1 MSEQQNLLGETA
13 ARVFA
18 EKDPWQAAL
27 AAGLPNVMV
36 REEAGGFGGGY
47 EDAAIVLM
55 AAGRAAAALPI
66 GEAIIAE
73 KLLSDAGIGSGGKV
87 SLATKCEGDAQTRGS
102 EIVFTGALRKVA
114 FGRNAENVAALIESG
129 GKNLICRFA
138 RADAKQIEE
147 RANPA
152 EEPRDDLHFENA
164 KGQCAA
170 TDWDTAKLFR
180 TLAWA
185 RACQM
190 SGAMDAALALA
201 ARHVR
206 DRQQFGKPLASFQ
219 AIQQQLALFVEEAA
233 AARTACV
240 TAARAADR
248 AHGAFELAAAKLR
261 ANQASATATSAAHQ
275 VHGAIG
281 FTREYDLQRF
291 TRRLWAWKSEY
302 GNDRHWA
309 LEIGARVVREGSDG
323 YWPGLVNGFTR
334 SPSL

>member
-1 MSEQQNLLGETA
+1 MSEHLLAETA

-18 EKDPWQAAL
+18 EKDPWAAAE
-27 AAGLPNVMV
+27 AAGLANVMV
-36 REEAGGFGGGY
+36 READGGFGGGY
-47 EDAAIVLM
+47 EDAAAVLM
-55 AAGRAAAALPI
+55 AAGRVAAALPI
-66 GEAIIAE
+66 AEAIIAA
-73 KLLSDAGIGSGGKV
+73 KLLPDAGARV
-87 SLATKCEGDAQTRGS
+87 SLAARHDGRAEIRGR
-102 EIVFTGALRKVA
+102 EIVFTGALRKAA
-114 FGRNAENVAALIESG
+114 FGRDAEIIVSLIAHG
-129 GKNLICRFA
+129 GKNLICAFS
-138 RADAKQIEE
+138 RADAERIEE

-152 EEPRDDLHFENA
+152 DEPRDDLHFENA
-164 KGQCAA
+164 KARCAE
-170 TDWDTAKLFR
+170 TDWDAARLFR
-180 TLAWA
+180 AMAWA

-190 SGAMDAALALA
+190 CGAMDAALALA

-240 TAARAADR
+240 SAARAADR
-248 AHGAFELAAAKLR
+248 GEAVFEMAAAKLR
-261 ANQASATATSAAHQ
+261 ANQAAAAATSVAHQ

-309 LEIGARVVREGSDG
+309 SETGARVASAGSENF
-323 YWPGLVNGFTR
+323 WPGLVRGFA
-334 SPSL
+334 